1 MAFDAAS
8 PAPGNVLQSYGPAGF
23 TVNGTLHEGPI
34 LLTLDD
40 VQPFSGEITEHT
52 LAPLLAVQP
61 PLEFLVIG
69 YGTQLQIVPPALRAA
84 LRARGIA
91 VDGMD
96 TGAACRT
103 YSVMQSEGRR
113 VGTALL
119 LPV

>member
-1 MAFDAAS
+1 MHFDATS
-8 PAPGNVLQSYGPAGF
+8 PALGNVLQSYGPAGF

-34 LLTLDD
+34 LLTLDS
-40 VQPFSGEITEHT
+40 VTPFTGDITEAT
-52 LAPLLAVQP
+52 LAPLLAMQP
-61 PLEFLVIG
+61 PLEFLILG
-69 YGTQLQIVPPALRAA
+69 YGPHLQIVPPALRAT

-113 VGTALL
+113 VGAALL
-119 LPV
+119 LPA

>member
-23 TVNGTLHEGPI
+23 TVNGALHAHPI
-34 LLTLDD
+34 LLTPDL
-40 VQPFSGEITEHT
+40 VQPLEGDITELA

-61 PLEFLVIG
+61 PLEFLILG
-69 YGTQLQIVPPALRAA
+69 YGPSLQIVPPALRGA
-84 LRARGIA
+84 LRAKGIA

-113 VGTALL
+113 VGAALL
-119 LPV
+119 LPA

>member
-1 MAFDAAS
+1 MAFDVSS
-8 PAPGNVLQSYGPAGF
+8 PAPGNLLQSYGPAGF

-34 LLTLDD
+34 LLTLDS
-40 VQPFSGEITEHT
+40 VQPFSGEITEQS

-61 PLEFLVIG
+61 PLEFLILG
-69 YGTQLQIVPPALRAA
+69 YGASLQIVPPVLRAM

-113 VGTALL
+113 VGAALL
-119 LPV
+119 LP